1 MLRLE
6 QRQRSFCWF
15 ATWCAVPCRWKVQR
29 ECTSARVFA
38 PTGNQS
44 INQSWEEANLK
55 FFTAFLT
62 TEAKRGK
69 DAKDSKKKEGPE
81 GAELATR
88 LPTGWK
94 AIWYNQIQPGAALRS
109 SSRPSNP
116 QPVVQRLCTG
126 SWRPQWLPCKT
137 RTRSRFR
144 QSASRTEKG
153 STWIVGS
160 SSTTKRTAWLM
171 RIQKQ
176 ACSVGRPKHHGQ
188 GSKRMRRAVVRLAL
202 GSGASLSSGAR
213 RTPGIVPGIVR
224 PGPEVRLSDPRH
236 HVNVSLT
243 SDLC

>member
-15 ATWCAVPCRWKVQR
+15 ATWCAVPCQWKVQR

-81 GAELATR
+81 GAELATQ
-88 LPTGWK
+88 LPTGGK
-94 AIWYNQIQPGAALRS
+94 AIRHNHIQPGAALRS

-116 QPVVQRLCTG
+116 QPVAQRLCTG
-126 SWRPQWLPCKT
+126 SWRPQWLPLQNQDQVEVQAASKPHRKGIDLDRRIVFHNQADRMAHEDTEASLLC
-137 RTRSRFR
+137 R
-144 QSASRTEKG
+144 QA
-153 STWIVGS
+153 
-160 SSTTKRTAWLM
+160 
-171 RIQKQ
+171 Q
-176 ACSVGRPKHHGQ
+176 APRPGFKADAKSG
-188 GSKRMRRAVVRLAL
+188 L
-202 GSGASLSSGAR
+202 GSGASPLVRGKEDTRHSARHCAAWSGGSPLRSEASR
-213 RTPGIVPGIVR
+213 KREP
-224 PGPEVRLSDPRH
+224 
-236 HVNVSLT
+236 
-243 SDLC
+243 DL